1 MFPLPVANRKYR
13 FQTGNRSKNDVSVS
27 KTPKSVYFSILNL
40 FPIFSYTFANWKYL
54 VQTGRMILSRKFQ
67 IGVILNFQSICGV
80 SKTKLNLR
88 FRRIFFFRCQ
98 QELRAFLPAFSNG
111 SNRKMVSEVTRGD
124 STKNQSKNCIERC
137 ERLRRE
143 VGPPIA
149 SNKARG

>member
-1 MFPLPVANRKYR
+1 MFPIPVANRKYR

-88 FRRIFFFRCQ
+88 FRRILFFSGVSRNYVLFCQ
-98 QELRAFLPAFSNG
+98 HFLMDLIEKWFPKSP
-111 SNRKMVSEVTRGD
+111 EVTRQKT
-124 STKNQSKNCIERC
+124 SPKLHRTM
-137 ERLRRE
+137 RE
-143 VGPPIA
+143 A
-149 SNKARG
+149 